1 MVALYPNQLGQ
12 KLAPLPPLVL
22 LWGEDAG
29 AIRQAA
35 QTVIQAT
42 GVDVNDPFAAEKLT
56 LADLQATPQRLA
68 EGAQTL
74 SFTSPHRLIWLQGIS
89 GDEAAGAVSMLTEA
103 IKDTL
108 ALPLQAV
115 TIVVPV
121 PRLLEKTSALTKA
134 VEAHPQ
140 ALSVRF
146 FVDTARDITQWLQTE
161 FKTAGKAIEPPA
173 LQLLAEGLGADRDV
187 ARREVEKLVL
197 YAGDES
203 PITEAHVHA
212 SLAGA
217 VPADAFR
224 LAEAVGRRDAAQT
237 DALTQHLL
245 QQGED
250 LSAAFSLALR
260 HLNSIRQAQALR
272 GQGQPDAEILKLTG
286 KLRAPQAVQ
295 ADFLNQVKRYPPHRL
310 ATLADYA
317 VETLTQARSGLLEGN
332 FVLQRA
338 LLALSA

>member
-1 MVALYPNQLGQ
+1 MVVAYPNQLAQ
-12 KLAPLPPLVL
+12 RLNPLPPLVL

-35 QTVIQAT
+35 QSVAAAT
-42 GVDVNDPFAAEKLT
+42 GVDATDPFATEKLT
-56 LADLQATPQRLA
+56 LADIQADAARLA
-68 EGAQTL
+68 DSAQTL
-74 SFTSPHRLIWLQGIS
+74 SFTSPHRLILLQGIS
-89 GDEAAGAVSMLTEA
+89 GDEPSGAVAALTEA
-103 IKDTL
+103 VKTML
-108 ALPLQAV
+108 SFPLQAV
-115 TIVVPV
+115 TVVLPV
-121 PRLLEKTSALTKA
+121 PKLLEKTSALTKA

-146 FVDTARDITQWLQTE
+146 FVDNARDLTGWLQTE
-161 FKTAGKAIEPPA
+161 LKTAGKSIEPAA

-197 YAGDES
+197 YAGEEN
-203 PITEAHVHA
+203 PVTEEHVLA

-217 VPADAFR
+217 IPADAFR
-224 LAEAVGRRDAAQT
+224 LAEAVGRRDTAQT
-237 DALTQHLL
+237 DKLLRHLL

-250 LSAAFSLALR
+250 LSAAFSLTLR
-260 HLNSIRQAQALR
+260 HLGSIRQAQTLR
-272 GQGQPDAEILKLTG
+272 AQGQPDGEILKLTG
-286 KLRAPQAVQ
+286 KFRAPQAVQ
-295 ADFLNQVKRYPPHRL
+295 ADFLNQLKRYPPQRL